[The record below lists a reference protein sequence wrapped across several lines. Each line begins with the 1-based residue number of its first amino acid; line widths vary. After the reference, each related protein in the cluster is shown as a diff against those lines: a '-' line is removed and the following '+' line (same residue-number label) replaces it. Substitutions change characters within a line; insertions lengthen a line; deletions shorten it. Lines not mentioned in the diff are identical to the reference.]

1 MGKTIIISSHILSEL
16 AEMCTTIGIIEKGS
30 MVTKGTVDEIMS
42 RLVVSNPIKI
52 QIIENKEEAVKI
64 FKEEPLVKNIS
75 IDGDYISLGFTGEQ
89 EDEAELLAKL
99 IRNNIKVVS
108 FVRESGNL
116 EEVFM
121 MVTGNKEVLN

>member
-1 MGKTIIISSHILSEL
+1 
-16 AEMCTTIGIIEKGS
+16 MC
-30 MVTKGTVDEIMS
+30 
-42 RLVVSNPIKI
+42 

-89 EDEAELLAKL
+89 DDEAELLAKL

-121 MVTGNKEVLN
+121 MITGNKEVLN